1 MTRFDSGLRG
11 FGQIRQQ
18 YEVQKDRW
26 CIWHAMND
34 IDFSDYMVT
43 SKPDHGGSQGHMPS
57 NSNSLP
63 IKSRQVSRWLNSV
76 RSIPNGSGW
85 SGRSGWSG
93 LSSWYK
99 LCDFFQ
105 MISKPI
111 FAFSSGYTH
120 CHLWFMRPWVEH
132 GNKIERF
139 KRATLWGYG
148 PCILDVENNC

>member
-63 IKSRQVSRWLNSV
+63 IKSRPRG
-76 RSIPNGSGW
+76 GSTQRAQ
-85 SGRSGWSG
+85 S
-93 LSSWYK
+93 
-99 LCDFFQ
+99 Q
-105 MISKPI
+105 M
-111 FAFSSGYTH
+111 AVAG
-120 CHLWFMRPWVEH
+120 VA
-132 GNKIERF
+132 GV
-139 KRATLWGYG
+139 AG
-148 PCILDVENNC
+148 VA